1 MDAIRI
7 QFKKE
12 GRAKYISHL
21 DLNRCMQRALQR
33 AQIPIWRTQGFNPHL
48 HIVFAMPLSIF
59 YESDCEI
66 LDAKLDGDM
75 PFDEIKERL
84 NGQMPEG
91 IVVNRVFSPQ
101 MKLTDIGFASYLVTL
116 DFDGKQKDE
125 TAKLYTSVASLP
137 EIMIEKATKRST
149 TTIDMKEYF
158 ASAKAEAYDG
168 GLRIVCTLPTGS
180 QMNLNPSCLVSAI
193 EKYGAK
199 PDFERVRR
207 LEIYNHDMQ
216 PFL

>member
-21 DLNRCMQRALQR
+21 DLNRCMQRAFQR
-33 AQIPIWRTQGFNPHL
+33 AQIPIWRTQGFNPHPY
-48 HIVFAMPLSIF
+48 IVFAMPLSIF

-66 LDAKLDGDM
+66 LDAKLDGEI
-75 PFDEIKERL
+75 PPDEVTERL

-91 IVVNRVFSPQ
+91 IAVSRTFSPQ
-101 MKLTDIGFASYLVTL
+101 MKLTDIGFASYSVAL
-116 DFDGKQKDE
+116 DFDGR
-125 TAKLYTSVASLP
+125 AKEDLSDLYTGIAALP
-137 EIMIEKATKRST
+137 EILIEKTTKRST
-149 TTIDMKEYF
+149 TTIDMKPYF
-158 ASAKAEAYDG
+158 ALAKAEAHDG
-168 GLRIVCTLPTGS
+168 GLQIVCTLPAGA
-180 QMNLNPSCLVSAI
+180 QENLNPSCLVAAI

-216 PFL
+216 PFR